1 MLANARQVLSA
12 VHQIERDN
20 FMNETS
26 RKPVNP
32 ESLRVVLAM
41 DCGSTTTK
49 AVLFER
55 TPDGWRQTCR
65 GEAPTTVEAPFEDV
79 TIGARNA
86 INEVE
91 ELSGRKI
98 LAKDDG
104 EGPLK
109 FRSPTDETDEREGID
124 LFVSTSSAGGGLQM
138 IVTGVVRAMTAESAE
153 RAALGAGAIV
163 MDVVSVDDG
172 RKPHQRISRIRH
184 LRPDIVLLSG
194 GIDGGTQSHVVELAE
209 TILSADPRPRFGT
222 TLRLPIV
229 YAGNVNARAEVAELL
244 GGRFSFQT
252 VENIRPTLERENL
265 SPAREAIHEVF
276 LSHVMSHAPGY
287 DKLLRST
294 SIEIMPTPHA
304 VGVMTQAAARSRGF
318 DVLAVD
324 IGGATTDVFS
334 VCGGVFNRT
343 VSANLGMSYSVS
355 NVLLEAGIENICRW
369 LPFEADPY
377 RIKESLR
384 NKMIRPT
391 TIPEELED
399 LLVEQAVAREA
410 LRLAFQHHKMLAVGL
425 KGVQKERTIAE
436 VFTQQGPG
444 ESLIDMMRIG
454 MIIGSGG
461 VLSHAPERKAAAL
474 MLLDAFEPLGVTE
487 LCVDSIF
494 MMPHLGVFS
503 QAHEAAAL
511 EIFEQDCLVFLGTS
525 VCPAC
530 RNARPGKPLMDYEV
544 AGMPGASGTLCA
556 GELRRI
562 ELEVDE
568 KATIRLKPGSRQV
581 NVGAGPG
588 KPLEVEVKGGHAGI
602 MLDGRGRPLPHAE
615 TPEERVKENQAWMKT
630 FGLELP
636 GRSGN

>member
-1 MLANARQVLSA
+1 MAK
-12 VHQIERDN
+12 D
-20 FMNETS
+20 
-26 RKPVNP
+26 KPLNP
-32 ESLRVVLAM
+32 ESLRAVLAM

-55 TPDGWRQTCR
+55 TPEGWRQTYR

-86 INEVE
+86 ITEVE

-98 LAKDDG
+98 LAEEDA

-109 FRSPTDETDEREGID
+109 FRSPADDENGVD
-124 LFVSTSSAGGGLQM
+124 LYVSTSSAGGGLQM
-138 IVTGVVRAMTAESAE
+138 IVTGVVRSMTAESAE

-172 RKPHQRISRIRH
+172 RRPHERVARIRH

-194 GIDGGTQSHVVELAE
+194 GVDGGTESHVLELAE

-222 TLRLPIV
+222 TLTLPVV
-229 YAGNVNARAEVAELL
+229 YAGNQNAREDVGGLL
-244 GGRFSFQT
+244 ERRFTFQT
-252 VENIRPTLERENL
+252 VDNIRPTLEREDL
-265 SPAREAIHEVF
+265 GPAREAIHEIF

-287 DKLLRST
+287 DKLLEST

-304 VGVMTQAAARSRGF
+304 VGLMAQAAAKARGS

-334 VCGGVFNRT
+334 VCQSVFNRT

-355 NVLLEAGIENICRW
+355 NVLIEAGIENICRW
-369 LPFEADPY
+369 LPFDTDPH

-410 LRLAFQHHKMLAVGL
+410 LRLAFEHHKSLAVGL

-436 VFTQQGPG
+436 AFTQEGPG
-444 ESLIDMMRIG
+444 ASLIDMVKVG

-461 VLSHAPERKAAAL
+461 VLSHAPDRKAASL
-474 MLLDAFEPLGVTE
+474 MLLDAFEPIGVTQ

-494 MMPHLGVFS
+494 MMPHLGVFT
-503 QAHEAAAL
+503 QANESAAI
-511 EIFEQDCLVFLGTS
+511 EIFERDCLVLLGTA
-525 VCPAC
+525 VCPASRGI
-530 RNARPGKPLMDYEV
+530 RNGKPLFEYEID
-544 AGMPGASGTLCA
+544 GMPDASGSLLA

-562 ELEVDE
+562 EFGADQ
-568 KATIRLKPGSRQV
+568 KATIRLRPSSRRV
-581 NVGAGPG
+581 DVGAGNG
-588 KPLEVEVKGGHAGI
+588 KPFEAEVTGGHAGI
-602 MLDGRGRPLPHAE
+602 ILDGRGRPLPHAAE
-615 TPEERVKENQAWMKT
+615 KSSRIDENQKWAKA

-636 GRSGN
+636 STAEQ

>member
-1 MLANARQVLSA
+1 MAK
-12 VHQIERDN
+12 DKT
-20 FMNETS
+20 F
-26 RKPVNP
+26 NP
-32 ESLRVVLAM
+32 ESLRAVLAM

-55 TPDGWRQTCR
+55 TPEGWRQTFR

-86 INEVE
+86 ITEVE

-98 LAKDDG
+98 LADEDA

-109 FRSPTDETDEREGID
+109 FRSPADDEHGVD
-124 LFVSTSSAGGGLQM
+124 LYVSTSSAGGGLQM
-138 IVTGVVRAMTAESAE
+138 IVTGVVRSMTAESAE

-172 RKPHQRISRIRH
+172 RRHHERVARIRH

-194 GIDGGTQSHVVELAE
+194 GVDGGTESHVVELAE
-209 TILSADPRPRFGT
+209 IILSADPRPRFGT
-222 TLRLPIV
+222 TLTLPVV
-229 YAGNVNARAEVAELL
+229 YAGNPKAREEVGGLL
-244 GGRFSFQT
+244 KERFTFQT
-252 VENIRPTLERENL
+252 VDNLRPTLERENL
-265 SPAREAIHEVF
+265 APAREAIHEIF

-287 DKLLRST
+287 DKLLAST

-304 VGVMTQAAARSRGF
+304 VGLMTQAAAKARGF
-318 DVLAVD
+318 DLLAVD

-334 VCGGVFNRT
+334 VCQGIFNRT

-369 LPFEADPY
+369 LPFDADPY
-377 RIKESLR
+377 RIRESLR

-399 LLVEQAVAREA
+399 LIVEQAVAREA
-410 LRLAFQHHKMLAVGL
+410 LRLAFAHHKMLAVGL

-436 VFTQQGPG
+436 VFTQEGPG
-444 ESLIDMMRIG
+444 ASLIDMMEVG

-461 VLSHAPERKAAAL
+461 VLSHAPDRKAAAL
-474 MLLDAFEPLGVTE
+474 MLLDAFQPVGVTQ

-503 QAHEAAAL
+503 QANEAAAL
-511 EIFEQDCLVFLGTS
+511 EIFERDCLVSLGTTI
-525 VCPAC
+525 CPAF
-530 RNARPGKPLMDYEV
+530 RGVRGGKPLLEYEIE
-544 AGMPGASGTLCA
+544 GIPDASGSLLA

-562 ELEVDE
+562 DFGADQ
-568 KATIRLKPGSRQV
+568 KATLRLRPSSRRV
-581 NVGAGPG
+581 DVGAGTG
-588 KPLEVEVKGGHAGI
+588 KQLEAEVRGGHAGI
-602 MLDGRGRPLPHAE
+602 ILDGRGRPLPYAAE
-615 TPEERVKENQAWMKT
+615 HSDRIAENRKWAEA

-636 GRSGN
+636 SDTER